1 MSFKPKIGIAFTS
14 VEGYDLDQDKL
25 EIFEKKAKT
34 ILDKMDLEKV
44 YLDFKVKN
52 EKDSKKANALFR
64 KEGIDLLLI
73 IVGVWTPDSTVV
85 SLINDLKMPIL
96 VFTTSLSIHTVSV
109 NGAQVIVA
117 SLKELGYDFKFIFGD
132 IESPE
137 VHKKIKD
144 YAMAAAIVKKL
155 KDTRI
160 GLLGHIPDIMLSLE
174 VDSFSVKNIFGPTVV
189 PIDFYKIDYYLEK
202 TKNARVKDRVK
213 EIKNTVGTV
222 RVKDDVLEDSV
233 KYYFAFRQMIKDLD
247 LDALTVNCFPIP
259 YIKGKTCLATSNLN
273 DDGIVTACEGDVNAT
288 IVMLAFQ
295 YINGAA
301 SLNSDIIIENQKEN
315 ALMFSHCG
323 GGPFSCASDC
333 KDIILEEQYEVKSGM
348 AVYYP
353 VKTGGKDAT
362 IVNLVGRESTY
373 RMCILKGV
381 SIPTRELSYH
391 GNPIQ
396 IKFNTSVVDLL
407 NQIGNEGFGH
417 HWMVAYGDHK
427 DIFVEISK
435 LVRLKH
441 VTHID

>member
-1 MSFKPKIGIAFTS
+1 MKFKPKIGVAFTS
-14 VEGYDLDQDKL
+14 VEGYDLDQEKL
-25 EIFEKKAKT
+25 KIFEKKAKT
-34 ILDKMDLEKV
+34 FLDKMELEKV
-44 YLDFKVKN
+44 YLDFNVKN

-64 KEGIDLLLI
+64 KEDVDLLMI

-85 SLINDLKMPIL
+85 SLLNNLKIPVL

-132 IESPE
+132 IGSPE

-155 KDTRI
+155 KNTRI
-160 GLLGHIPDIMLSLE
+160 GLLGHIPNIMLSLE

-189 PIDFYKIDYYLEK
+189 PIDFYKIDYYLKK
-202 TKNARVKDRVK
+202 TKNARIKERIK
-213 EIKNTVGTV
+213 EIKNTVGTI
-222 RVKDDVLEDSV
+222 RVDNDVLVESV
-233 KYYFAFRQMIKDLD
+233 KYYFALKQMIKDLD

-259 YIKGKTCLATSNLN
+259 DIKGKTCLATSNLN

-288 IVMLAFQ
+288 IVMLTFQ

-333 KDIILEEQYEVKSGM
+333 KDIILEEQYEIKSGM

-353 VKTGGKDAT
+353 VKTGGKNAT

-381 SIPTRELSYH
+381 SIPTKELSYH

-396 IKFNTSVVDLL
+396 IKFNTSVADLL

-417 HWMVAYGDHK
+417 HWMVAYGDHS
-427 DIFVEISK
+427 DIFREISK
-435 LVRLKH
+435 LVKLKH
-441 VTHID
+441 VTQID

>member
-1 MSFKPKIGIAFTS
+1 MKFKPKIGVAFTS
-14 VEGYDLDQDKL
+14 VEGYDLDQEKL
-25 EIFEKKAKT
+25 KIFEKKAKT
-34 ILDKMDLEKV
+34 FLDKMELEKV
-44 YLDFKVKN
+44 YLDFNVKN

-64 KEGIDLLLI
+64 KEDVDLLMI

-85 SLINDLKMPIL
+85 SLLNNLKIPVL

-132 IESPE
+132 IGSPE

-155 KDTRI
+155 KNTRI
-160 GLLGHIPDIMLSLE
+160 GLLGHIPNIMLSLE

-189 PIDFYKIDYYLEK
+189 PIDFYKIDYYLKK
-202 TKNARVKDRVK
+202 TKNARIKERIK
-213 EIKNTVGTV
+213 EIKNTVGTI
-222 RVKDDVLEDSV
+222 RVDNDVLVESV
-233 KYYFAFRQMIKDLD
+233 KYYFALKQMIKDLD

-259 YIKGKTCLATSNLN
+259 DIKGKTCLATSNLN

-333 KDIILEEQYEVKSGM
+333 KDIILEEQYEIKSGM

-353 VKTGGKDAT
+353 VKTGGKNAT

-381 SIPTRELSYH
+381 SIPTKELSYH

-396 IKFNTSVVDLL
+396 IKFNTSVADLL

-417 HWMVAYGDHK
+417 HWMVAYGDHS
-427 DIFVEISK
+427 DIFREISK
-435 LVRLKH
+435 LVKLKH
-441 VTHID
+441 VTQID